1 MSADAGVLPVSPY
14 SKADQS
20 AEFSLPYLQ
29 VMTTGERWG
38 ESGSSAVLSNS
49 RPDEPRQPFSK
60 PRQPS
65 RKTKALRPPTLLT
78 AHQMI
83 RKETFYYTCCVKCYT
98 CMCIFSLN
106 FNAGKRNRCLF
117 LFPSLT
123 NILFDRFQMR
133 KDIFTEK

>member
-1 MSADAGVLPVSPY
+1 MPHVSADAGVLQMPTF
-14 SKADQS
+14 SKLGLS
-20 AEFSLPYLQ
+20 AEFSLPFLQ
-29 VMTTGERWG
+29 VWNTCERWG

-49 RPDEPRQPFSK
+49 RPDEASQPISK

-65 RKTKALRPPTLLT
+65 RKTKALRPPALLR

-123 NILFDRFQMR
+123 NILFDRF
-133 KDIFTEK
+133 